1 EIWLLSRLI
10 FHAYWATHRYT
21 HSLHG
26 ALPIFGGDVRA
37 ITAVGTAVLAT
48 LAAAVPLGAAAADV
62 PLRTEVVQR
71 EQGRG
76 EPLLVRQWTLGGTRY
91 ELRLGHDAD
100 IRFHPARIPPAL
112 PSEPPRITG

>member
-1 EIWLLSRLI
+1 
-10 FHAYWATHRYT
+10 
-21 HSLHG
+21 
-26 ALPIFGGDVRA
+26 VRT

-76 EPLLVRQWTLGGTRY
+76 ELLLVRQWTLGGTRY

-100 IRFHPARIPPAL
+100 IRFHPVRIPPAL
-112 PSEPPRITG
+112 PSEPPRITGVDWAEDGVEIRFDSGHTVGVPADAYLGGR

>member
-1 EIWLLSRLI
+1 MR
-10 FHAYWATHRYT
+10 T
-21 HSLHG
+21 
-26 ALPIFGGDVRA
+26 

-76 EPLLVRQWTLGGTRY
+76 ELLLVRQGTLGGTRY
-91 ELRLGHDAD
+91 ELRLGREPDVY
-100 IRFHPARIPPAL
+100 FHPVRIPAAL
-112 PSEPPRITG
+112 PDDPPRITGTDWDEDGVEIRFDSGHTVAVPADAYLGGR